1 MRLSQNHDQSIKNI
15 TYGSR
20 FLNYKYFYLMLIPVL
35 VWYFIF
41 TYMPM
46 YGVILA
52 FKSFSYNKG
61 ILLSP
66 WVGLDNFKDLMRDS
80 QFWTAFKNTLSISLG
95 KLIFHF
101 PTPIILAVLLNEI
114 TRSKLKKVYQTIF
127 TFPHFISWVVL
138 SGIIIN
144 IFGQNGLFN
153 QITSL
158 LGLGVSPDS
167 PLLKKS
173 TFRSILYI
181 SQIWKEM
188 GWDSIIY
195 LAALAGINPELYQAA
210 SIDGANRFQR
220 MIHITWPGIRNTVTI
235 LLILNIGQFMNSGFE
250 QIFNLYSSPVYSVA
264 DIIDTYVYRMSFAIG
279 SNFGYV
285 TAAGLF
291 KSVINLILL
300 YSANFFAKRLGEDG
314 LF

>member
-1 MRLSQNHDQSIKNI
+1 MIIPKSLALTQIKQKKSLGLRI
-15 TYGSR
+15 WEH
-20 FLNYKYFYLMLIPVL
+20 KYFYFMLIPVL
-35 VWYFIF
+35 IWYFVF
-41 TYMPM
+41 TYLPM
-46 YGVILA
+46 YGVVLA

-61 ILLSP
+61 ILFSP
-66 WVGLDNFKDLMRDS
+66 WVGLEHFKDLMKDS
-80 QFWTAFKNTLSISLG
+80 QFWAAFKNTLSISLG

-101 PTPIILAVLLNEI
+101 PTPIILAVLINEL
-114 TRSKLKKVYQTIF
+114 TRKKIRNIYQTIF

-144 IFGQNGLFN
+144 IFGQNGVYN
-153 QITSL
+153 QISSL
-158 LGLGVSPDS
+158 FDITPDS
-167 PLLKKS
+167 PLFQKDA
-173 TFRSILYI
+173 FRSVLYV

-210 SIDGANRFQR
+210 SIDGANRYQR
-220 MIHITWPGIRNTVTI
+220 IVHITWPGIKGVVTI

-264 DIIDTYVYRMSFAIG
+264 DIIDTYVYRMSFSIG

-291 KSVINLILL
+291 KSIVNMILIL
-300 YSANFFAKRLGEDG
+300 SANFIAKRLGEDG